1 MSWPLRNIFL
11 SLILSLRLNLFV
23 KGQKFIFQGLTL
35 GTPAANGEPRG
46 HHAMLAKI
54 KKKAYGS
61 SFPEHLSL
69 IINDQ
74 DAEDDQ
80 HKAEEYHNNSD

>member
-1 MSWPLRNIFL
+1 M
-11 SLILSLRLNLFV
+11 LNLFV

-35 GTPAANGEPRG
+35 GTPAANREPRG
-46 HHAMLAKI
+46 HHAVLAII
-54 KKKAYGS
+54 KKKSYGS

-69 IINDQ
+69 IVNNQ

-80 HKAEEYHNNSD
+80 HKAEEYHNNPD